1 MVDKERQLR
10 VFTFIE
16 KLRTLEGDLEGIQ
29 QAITDELRWYGL
41 DYATC
46 AELPSLGRVGE
57 ELILLNNRPM
67 DYVRHYVEE
76 EHALRDPIITEL
88 QYSVNPYTWED
99 VKERRK
105 LSKRQ
110 KDIVDEG
117 SCFGFN
123 NGMLVPIVSENG
135 SIAIFSPCGWNPD
148 LSPDSRLALEVIGT
162 FAIQALR
169 RCRKNQQR
177 ALEGCEPLTPRE
189 REILQFVAA
198 GKADHEIGDILSIAE
213 STVSTHM
220 QNIKRKLGVARRTY
234 AIVKAMQLG
243 EINF

>member
-16 KLRTLEGDLEGIQ
+16 KLHTLEGDVEGIQ
-29 QAITDELRWYGL
+29 EAVVDELRWYGL

-46 AELPSLGRVGE
+46 AEIPALGRVGE
-57 ELILLNNRPM
+57 ELILLNTRPM

-76 EHALRDPIITEL
+76 EHALRDPVITEM
-88 QYSVNPYTWED
+88 QNTVNPYSWED
-99 VKERRK
+99 IRARRK

-110 KDIVDEG
+110 KDILDEG
-117 SCFGFN
+117 SAFGFN
-123 NGMLVPIVSENG
+123 NGFLVPIVSDNG
-135 SIAIFSPCGWNPD
+135 SISIFSPCGWNPD
-148 LSPDSRLALEVIGT
+148 LSPESRVALEVIGT
-162 FAIQALR
+162 FAVQALR
-169 RCRKNQQR
+169 RCRKLQQR
-177 ALEGCEPLTPRE
+177 SDKSYEPLTSRE

-234 AIVKAMQLG
+234 AIVRGIQLG
-243 EINF
+243 EIYY